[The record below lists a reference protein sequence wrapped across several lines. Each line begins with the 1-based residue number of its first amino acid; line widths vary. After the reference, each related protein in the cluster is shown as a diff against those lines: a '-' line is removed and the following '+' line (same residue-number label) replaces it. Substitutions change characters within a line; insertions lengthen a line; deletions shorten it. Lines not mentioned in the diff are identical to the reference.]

1 MRFLAVAVFAGLL
14 LSMGEAAAQRFEDNG
29 RMQWPDTPEISGE
42 PAPANEARDQTRNPK
57 AWPGT
62 DGPSLP
68 GTTVPGSRPP
78 KRAATQAQPDSPPS
92 QPAQPSQGV
101 PPTQS
106 AGADPGPVP
115 VERRRIERA
124 EPRRQDRAQP
134 RQREAESTVDPALP
148 PVPERGIA
156 TAQQDQARAPQTST
170 APAEPAAAP
179 APADAAV
186 SQPVPEPAA
195 PEPVPQQV
203 ATPPAPA
210 DIAPEPPAAAA
221 SPVENAQAPSPVVAE
236 TPAAPPPAPSAAV
249 PEPATVEQA
258 QAAGPPPESAPPAA
272 AETPAPTPQAETA
285 QQPVPVN
292 PPAEPQAQVAATPEV
307 TQPSPSPDAAPAQPA
322 AVAETPKADLA
333 MPAAQTAPV
342 PPTAAAQAEPA
353 PPPAPKPDSALLKMI
368 GQMIVTGFEGTAP
381 EDPDVRRVIKE
392 LRNGSIGG
400 VIVAE
405 RNINS
410 SRQLKALTAALR
422 GAAADTLPLLV
433 VSHEGGL
440 GQGMSA
446 EKGFSAYP
454 SASALGRSNDP
465 LNAFNVYRYM
475 AEELAAYGFNV
486 NLGPVIDMDRF
497 PADESA
503 DGRSYGISAKHVA
516 AFAKAFRQAHQQ
528 KNIATVLKHFP
539 PLPPPGEQAGFDSL
553 DVVRELVDGGDVD
566 AVMAASPREGAG
578 GDKPVEALLRDGMG
592 YRGVVVS
599 DVEAKEQATSGPL
612 DDRVRQAVAASSDLL
627 LIGLNDPPAP
637 DSAGRIGAV
646 LADAVMAGVIKREAI
661 EAAHDRIARLKESL
675 GGSGNA
681 IASADGKGERK
692 PASPR

>member
-1 MRFLAVAVFAGLL
+1 
-14 LSMGEAAAQRFEDNG
+14 
-29 RMQWPDTPEISGE
+29 
-42 PAPANEARDQTRNPK
+42 
-57 AWPGT
+57 
-62 DGPSLP
+62 
-68 GTTVPGSRPP
+68 VP
-78 KRAATQAQPDSPPS
+78 
-92 QPAQPSQGV
+92 
-101 PPTQS
+101 
-106 AGADPGPVP
+106 ADPV
-115 VERRRIERA
+115 V
-124 EPRRQDRAQP
+124 
-134 RQREAESTVDPALP
+134 
-148 PVPERGIA
+148 
-156 TAQQDQARAPQTST
+156 
-170 APAEPAAAP
+170 AAP
-179 APADAAV
+179 APAESAQVEAQSVPAPPQPLPAEQPAPAPAAADATP
-186 SQPVPEPAA
+186 SQPVPQPSA
-195 PEPVPQQV
+195 PEPVPQPV
-203 ATPPAPA
+203 ATPPAPT
-210 DIAPEPPAAAA
+210 DTAPEQPVAAVP
-221 SPVENAQAPSPVVAE
+221 PVENAPALSPAVAEAPAAPPSEPPAVVPEPAVAEQAQAEPSAPSPPPAPPAVVE
-236 TPAAPPPAPSAAV
+236 TPAAN
-249 PEPATVEQA
+249 PEPA
-258 QAAGPPPESAPPAA
+258 PP
-272 AETPAPTPQAETA
+272 QETA
-285 QQPVPVN
+285 QQPAPA
-292 PPAEPQAQVAATPEV
+292 PPSAEPAPQLTAAPEV
-307 TQPSPSPDAAPAQPA
+307 SPPPPGPDAASAEPA
-322 AVAETPKADLA
+322 AVAEAPKAEPA
-333 MPAAQTAPV
+333 VQPAAAAPEL
-342 PPTAAAQAEPA
+342 PAATAQAEPV

-400 VIVAE
+400 VIVAD

-422 GAAADTLPLLV
+422 GAAADPLPLLV
-433 VSHEGGL
+433 ISHEGGL

-503 DGRSYGISAKHVA
+503 DGRSYGTSAKHVA
-516 AFAKAFRQAHQQ
+516 AFAKAFRQGHHQT
-528 KNIATVLKHFP
+528 NIATVLKHFP
-539 PLPPPGEQAGFDSL
+539 PLPPAGEQAGFDPL

-599 DVEAKEQATSGPL
+599 DVDAKEQAASGSL

-646 LADAVMAGVIKREAI
+646 LADAVMAGAIKREAI
-661 EAAHDRIARLKESL
+661 EAAHGRVAGLKESL

-681 IASADGKGERK
+681 VASADGKGERK